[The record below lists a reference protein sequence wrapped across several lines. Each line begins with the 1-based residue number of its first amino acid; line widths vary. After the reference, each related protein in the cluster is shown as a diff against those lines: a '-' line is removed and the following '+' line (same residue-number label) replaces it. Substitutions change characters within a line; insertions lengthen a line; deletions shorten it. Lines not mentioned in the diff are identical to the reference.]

1 MEIITE
7 QKNNKNTRSFARF
20 KNCYHTWLFT
30 VDYSGIRVF
39 FVVAVVVIY
48 LWNDTD
54 DNVSKMGLCTI
65 RARLFANN
73 VQSKRDH
80 RTKTCAY
87 FCNAHLF
94 IVQLLELFIFN
105 SNSPAVILVNLGQWI
120 LFAGDFECILQNF
133 QDNFGWCMF
142 KLKVLDRLIGI
153 IGLILKFI

>member
-39 FVVAVVVIY
+39 FYFVVAVVVIY

-80 RTKTCAY
+80 CTKTCAY

-94 IVQLLELFIFN
+94 IVQLLEVFIFN
-105 SNSPAVILVNLGQWI
+105 SNASSVIIVNLGQWI
-120 LFAGDFECILQNF
+120 LFAGDFESFIQNF
-133 QDNFGWCMF
+133 QD
-142 KLKVLDRLIGI
+142 
-153 IGLILKFI
+153 

>member
-39 FVVAVVVIY
+39 LLLLLLLFIYGMTLMITCPKWDFAQYVPDCLQTMFNQSAIIARKHVHTFATHIY
-48 LWNDTD
+48 LLSSYLNC
-54 DNVSKMGLCTI
+54 SFLI
-65 RARLFANN
+65 R
-73 VQSKRDH
+73 
-80 RTKTCAY
+80 
-87 FCNAHLF
+87 
-94 IVQLLELFIFN
+94 I
-105 SNSPAVILVNLGQWI
+105 PAVILVNLGQWI
-120 LFAGDFECILQNF
+120 LFAGDFECFLRNF

-153 IGLILKFI
+153 IGLIFKFI